1 MDAAELSLR
10 PVRPADRDRVLELV
24 ADVWDG
30 HDYIPSVFDAWAS
43 DPAASFQAAEVDGE
57 LAGLQRLRPLS
68 RQVVFYEGLRVGSRF
83 RRRGLARAMLRAA
96 VEESR
101 RLGFERMRLVTG
113 NPDAAALFESEGFR
127 RRVVLRWWTASRLEG
142 GDPARIPSPF
152 EAPSLM
158 ARLRADP
165 ALEAYSGLPGDW
177 QGPRELDD
185 EELARL
191 AREGL
196 LRVGAGG
203 RSLAVL
209 RGLQGGERL
218 TVTFAAGSG
227 AGFRDLLSAL
237 RFEADAD
244 GRESVAIAAP
254 ADHPSGDD
262 MRSVG
267 YDFSRDGVGFLIFDL
282 VLAS

>member
-10 PVRPADRDRVLELV
+10 PVRPADRERVLELV
-24 ADVWDG
+24 ADVWEG
-30 HDYIPSVFDAWAS
+30 HDYIPSVFDEWAS

-68 RQVVFYEGLRVGSRF
+68 ARVVFYEGLRVGTRF

-101 RLGFERMRLVTG
+101 TLGFERMRLVTG

-127 RRVVLRWWTASRLEG
+127 RRTALRWWTAPRLEG

-158 ARLRADP
+158 ARLRNDP
-165 ALEAYSGLPGDW
+165 ALAAYGGVPGEW
-177 QGPRELDD
+177 KGPRDLDD

-191 AREGL
+191 AREGMV
-196 LRVGAGG
+196 RVGAGG
-203 RSLAVL
+203 RSLAIL
-209 RGLQGGERL
+209 AETQGGHHLRASL
-218 TVTFAAGSG
+218 VAGSG
-227 AGFRDLLSAL
+227 AGFRDLLTAL

-244 GRESVAIAAP
+244 DRDGVAVAAP
-254 ADHPSGDD
+254 EDHPSADD